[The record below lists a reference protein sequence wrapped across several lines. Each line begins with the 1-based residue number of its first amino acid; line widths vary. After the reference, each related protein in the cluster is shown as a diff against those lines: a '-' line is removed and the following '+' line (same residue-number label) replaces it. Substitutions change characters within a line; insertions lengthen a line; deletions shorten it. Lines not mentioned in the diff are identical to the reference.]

1 MANGKTAS
9 DTANI
14 GSGTANIGSGT
25 ANVAPKPT
33 PAPAPAPAPAPT
45 PSPTAK
51 TGERIRELHD
61 NAERTPEEILEN
73 Q

>member
-9 DTANI
+9 GTADI
-14 GSGTANIGSGT
+14 GSGTTNIGSGT

-33 PAPAPAPAPAPT
+33 PAPAPAPAPT
-45 PSPTAK
+45 PSPSAK
-51 TGERIRELHD
+51 TGERLRELHD
-61 NAERTPEEILEN
+61 NANRTPEEVLER